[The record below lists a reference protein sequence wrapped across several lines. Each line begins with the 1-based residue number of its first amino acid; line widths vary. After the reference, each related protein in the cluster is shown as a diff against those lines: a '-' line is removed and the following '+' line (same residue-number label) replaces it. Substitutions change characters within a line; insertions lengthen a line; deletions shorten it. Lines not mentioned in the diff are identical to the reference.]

1 MDKLAPGLTS
11 RKAKA
16 VLPVGREGGSEC
28 RREKG
33 GEDRLEYVDRR
44 LLLPVCM
51 LSRFSR
57 V

>member
-51 LSRFSR
+51 LSHFSR